1 MAFTAG
7 HAVCLLCKH
16 ILFYFLFFSLL
27 TNAYCTIPFP
37 FSLWFPPPLAVFFS
51 SNNGS
56 YHRQEPAASAITLI
70 SVPEFIG
77 SATTLIKSE
86 ETRLFLFLAPPQSAL
101 IENGCHSPAPL
112 VPWRT
117 VFLLNITSRQRRA
130 WVMVS
135 DTQAALSREI
145 SSPPTLPACLWA
157 SEAKRT
163 ACDRKVSHQP
173 LSLSVL

>member
-37 FSLWFPPPLAVFFS
+37 FSLWFPPLAVFFS

-101 IENGCHSPAPL
+101 IENGCHSPRAISAVAYSVPL
-112 VPWRT
+112 KHYIQAKASVSYGVRHT
-117 VFLLNITSRQRRA
+117 GSSEQRN
-130 WVMVS
+130 
-135 DTQAALSREI
+135 QQ
-145 SSPPTLPACLWA
+145 PPTLPACLWA